1 MLEIVNLHRPGL
13 SPVSLRIDDGECLAL
28 MGPSGSGKSL
38 ILRAVADLDPNEGRV
53 RANGDERSQTPAPL
67 WRQKVGF
74 LPAQP
79 GWWGESV
86 GDHIEKS
93 DSVLDLL
100 HKLHLPDESLNW
112 PVSRLSTGET
122 QRLALIRLLAHAPK
136 VLLLDEPT
144 SALDEEARKSV
155 EALLKA
161 QLSNGVSILLTTH
174 DKKQANRLCQ
184 RIFHINK
191 GVVTEAFS

>member
-1 MLEIVNLHRPGL
+1 MLEIENLHRPGL

-53 RANGDERSQTPAPL
+53 RANGDERAQTPAPL

-74 LPAQP
+74 LPAQS
-79 GWWGESV
+79 GWWGETV
-86 GDHIEKS
+86 GDHIKKS
-93 DSVLDLL
+93 DIVLDLL

-122 QRLALIRLLAHAPK
+122 QRLALIRLLAQSPK

-144 SALDEEARKSV
+144 SALDETARQSV
-155 EALLKA
+155 EAVLRA
-161 QLSNGVSILLTTH
+161 RLSSGVSILMTTH
-174 DKKQANRLCQ
+174 DEKQAKRLCQ
-184 RIFHINK
+184 RIFRINK